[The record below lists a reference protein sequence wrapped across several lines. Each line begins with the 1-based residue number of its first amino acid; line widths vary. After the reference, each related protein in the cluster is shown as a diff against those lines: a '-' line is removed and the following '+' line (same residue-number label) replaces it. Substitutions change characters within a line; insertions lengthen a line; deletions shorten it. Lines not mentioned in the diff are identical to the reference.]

1 MLSLLL
7 LAASSA
13 CPTLTP
19 RLHRPTD
26 INDLRIDDF
35 SVVMAVGDSMT
46 AGFQAATKADMQEH
60 RGASFSI
67 GGDRGALTLPNLI
80 ASVKQDGPSLV
91 GPSLGVLSRP
101 QFKATCDKRDA
112 DAVCRLNAAVDG
124 SDLEDL
130 IDLQVGYL
138 NRTLTTADW
147 AANVSVQ
154 EDWKLLT
161 IFSGL

>member
-1 MLSLLL
+1 MLS
-7 LAASSA
+7 S
-13 CPTLTP
+13 
-19 RLHRPTD
+19 
-26 INDLRIDDF
+26 
-35 SVVMAVGDSMT
+35 
-46 AGFQAATKADMQEH
+46 
-60 RGASFSI
+60 
-67 GGDRGALTLPNLI
+67 
-80 ASVKQDGPSLV
+80 
-91 GPSLGVLSRP
+91 P
-101 QFKATCDKRDA
+101 QFKATCVIRDA
-112 DAVCRLNAAVDG
+112 DAVCRLNEAVDG